1 MRLGS
6 NSYDVQRTEA
16 IGQVSVKS
24 PPPNH
29 ITCTVSFLD
38 STSYHFEIEK
48 NSLGIVLLEK
58 VFTYLEIIEKDFF
71 GLVFIAVDS
80 SSQQQKKWLDP
91 SKCLRKQMVCPPY
104 HLFFRVKFYVRDP
117 NRLRDEFT
125 RFQFYQQVRLNLE
138 EGRLPCNE
146 GSLAL
151 LASYVVQSEV
161 GDFEEKTH
169 GLTRTCLCY
178 KIQFATLPDDFSDRV
193 AELHQLHVGQT
204 PDIAEQNFL
213 DHARRLEMYG
223 MDVYDGRDANHLPIE
238 IGVGAV
244 GIKVF
249 HDGMKMNEYVW
260 ARIRKLSFK
269 KKQFQVLVA
278 NEDGPNETIMI
289 FNILSSKTC
298 KLLWKCCI
306 EQHTFFR
313 LKTPPKT
320 PNRKVFNFGSKFRY
334 SGRTEYQTL
343 EENEHRKT
351 AGHRNFHRSLSK
363 NSFLRSTFSG
373 NTQSIDSS
381 RYTNTTTTDSPELP
395 SSGQLLAHRLL
406 SAARHDTDS
415 SEALGYA
422 SDGAVACA
430 PLTTPLSPRRTR
442 DYATD
447 SESSAPSLRQQ
458 RLSKEAIYYG
468 TQESCDEKSWTPSMA
483 CTSTSPGIH
492 VSASVRPANSGTPNG
507 ASRKAANGYSAY
519 GYANTTQ
526 TQQPTSTN
534 NANYSPYLNGTI
546 SRSSGAAVAKAVAN
560 RGLPPTSQQPYST
573 SSPRN
578 SVASYS
584 SFASAGIG
592 GSPPRSRRS
601 PQSNKSSSPVGED
614 QLVTI
619 RMRPDRHGRFG
630 FNVKGGADQNY
641 PVIVSRVAPGS
652 SADRCQPRL
661 NEGDQVL
668 MIDGKDVSTMSHD
681 HVVQFIRSA
690 RNGANGGELQLLI
703 KPNVYRLGEEVDEPD
718 STMVPEPARV
728 ADSVPRSDKLS
739 QSLRLLADALNSGKI
754 VDQFEM
760 LYRKKPG
767 MSMNIC
773 RLNVN
778 LSKNRYR
785 DVCPYDETRV
795 ALQTSGTGDYIN
807 ANYVNMEI
815 PSPGI
820 INRYIA
826 CQGPLAHTSADFWLM
841 VWEQLCATIV
851 MLTTI
856 TERGRVKCHQYW
868 PRLYESQEYGRLIV
882 RCIKDRQTT
891 NCCYREFSVKD
902 RTTNEE
908 RRVTQ
913 MQYIAWPDHG
923 VPDDPKHFIQFVD
936 EVRKAR
942 MGSVDPIVVHCSAGI
957 GRTGVL
963 ILMETAACL
972 VESNEPVYPL
982 DIVRTMRDQ
991 RAMLIQTPGQYTF
1004 VCESILRAYDDGTIK
1019 PLAEYQKR

>member
-16 IGQVSVKS
+16 IGQAPVKS
-24 PPPNH
+24 PPPNQ
-29 ITCTVSFLD
+29 IRCTVTFLD
-38 STSYHFEIEK
+38 STSFHFEIEK

-58 VFTYLEIIEKDFF
+58 VFNYLEIIERDYF

-80 SSQQQKKWLDP
+80 SSTQQKKWLDP
-91 SKCLRKQMVCPPY
+91 SKNLRKQMVCPPY
-104 HLFFRVKFYVRDP
+104 HLFFRVKFFVRDP

-125 RFQFYQQVRLNLE
+125 RFQFYQQVRQNLE
-138 EGRLPCNE
+138 EGKLPCNE

-151 LASYVVQSEV
+151 LASYVVQVEV

-169 GLTRTCLCY
+169 GMSRACLCY

-193 AELHQLHVGQT
+193 AELHQLHIGQT

-223 MDVYDGRDANHLPIE
+223 MDVYDGRDANNLLIE

-249 HDGMKMNEYVW
+249 HDGIKMDEYAW

-278 NEDGPNETIMI
+278 NEEGISETNIV
-289 FNILSSKTC
+289 FNIMSAKTC

-313 LKTPPKT
+313 LKAPPKT
-320 PNRKVFNFGSKFRY
+320 PQRKVFNFGSKFRY

-343 EENEHRKT
+343 EENEHRKS

-363 NSFLRSTFSG
+363 SSFLRSTFSG

-395 SSGQLLAHRLL
+395 SSGQLLARRLL
-406 SAARHDTDS
+406 SSARHDTDS
-415 SEALGYA
+415 SDALGYA
-422 SDGAVACA
+422 SDGAVVCA
-430 PLTTPLSPRRTR
+430 PLITPLSPRRTR

-492 VSASVRPANSGTPNG
+492 ATASIRPSTTGTPNG
-507 ASRKAANGYSAY
+507 ASRKATSGYSAY
-519 GYANTTQ
+519 GYANSTQ
-526 TQQPTSTN
+526 TQQPTSTTN
-534 NANYSPYLNGTI
+534 TNYSPYMNGTI
-546 SRSSGAAVAKAVAN
+546 SRSSGIAVAKSA
-560 RGLPPTSQQPYST
+560 RGGLPPTNQSYNT

-592 GSPPRSRRS
+592 GSPPRSRKS

-614 QLVTI
+614 QVVTI
-619 RMRPDRHGRFG
+619 KMRPDRHGRFG

-641 PVIVSRVAPGS
+641 PVIVSRVAPNS
-652 SADRCQPRL
+652 SADKCQPRL

-668 MIDGKDVSTMSHD
+668 FIDGRDVSTMSHD

-690 RNGANGGELQLLI
+690 RAGANGGELHLTI
-703 KPNVYRLGEEVDEPD
+703 RPNVYRLGEEIDEPD
-718 STMVPEPARV
+718 SQMVPEPARV

-739 QSLRLLADALNSGKI
+739 QSLQLLSDALTTGKV

-767 MSMNIC
+767 LTMNIC
-773 RLNVN
+773 RLNAN
-778 LSKNRYR
+778 ASKNRYR
-785 DVCPYDETRV
+785 DVCPYDDTRV
-795 ALQTSGTGDYIN
+795 ILQTSGSGDYIN
-807 ANYVNMEI
+807 ANFVNMEI
-815 PSPGI
+815 PSSGI

-826 CQGPLAHTSADFWLM
+826 CQGPLLHTSGDFWLM
-841 VWEQLCATIV
+841 VWEQLCTTIV

-868 PRLYESQEYGRLIV
+868 PRLNETQEYGRLMI
-882 RCIKDRQTT
+882 RCIRDKQTP
-891 NCCYREFSVKD
+891 NCCYREFSVRD
-902 RTTNEE
+902 RSTNEE

-923 VPDDPKHFIQFVD
+923 VPDDTKHFIQFVD

-942 MGSVDPIVVHCSAGI
+942 QGSVDPIVVHCSAGI

-1004 VCESILRAYDDGTIK
+1004 VCDSILRAYNEGTIK